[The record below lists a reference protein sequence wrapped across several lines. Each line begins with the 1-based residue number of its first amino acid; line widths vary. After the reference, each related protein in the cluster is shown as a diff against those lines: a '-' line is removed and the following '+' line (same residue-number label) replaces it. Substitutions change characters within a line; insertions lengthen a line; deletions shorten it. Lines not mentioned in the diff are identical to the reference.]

1 RIKFA
6 IQVSTQASG
15 RGSALISM
23 AIISPRM
30 AAITV
35 PTTVTNSVTWRKD
48 RNIVGRTSQAKSQ
61 RQKLVVSSTSGVS
74 RVSVA
79 IKDKVVAK
87 LIETLQTQLRLHQAR
102 YCCNAGWG
110 KVFPEGL
117 VLGPVGVLL
126 VFQEVASTGLGRVR
140 LGNTQ

>member
-1 RIKFA
+1 F
-6 IQVSTQASG
+6 TQSRVDARVTSAASG
-15 RGSALISM
+15 RGRAR
-23 AIISPRM
+23 IIRTMTSTRM
-30 AAITV
+30 AATNV

-61 RQKLVVSSTSGVS
+61 PQKLGVSSTSGVS

-102 YCCNAGWG
+102 YC
-110 KVFPEGL
+110 
-117 VLGPVGVLL
+117 
-126 VFQEVASTGLGRVR
+126 
-140 LGNTQ
+140 

>member
-1 RIKFA
+1 
-6 IQVSTQASG
+6 
-15 RGSALISM
+15 M

-79 IKDKVVAK
+79 ITDKVVAK

-102 YCCNAGWG
+102 YVETRDGG
-110 KVFPEGL
+110 KYCPKAWSLAQSVFCSYFKKSHQ
-117 VLGPVGVLL
+117 LG
-126 VFQEVASTGLGRVR
+126 
-140 LGNTQ
+140 